1 VTETM
6 WDAPNQQVVRGDQSA
21 PWDEGHGGSPPQE
34 PPPQEP
40 ELPETETEPEQ
51 EPGQEPPPP
60 PSPEPPP
67 VQEPDDGGEG

>member
-21 PWDEGHGGSPPQE
+21 PWDEGQGGSPPQE
-34 PPPQEP
+34 PQPEPQPEP
-40 ELPETETEPEQ
+40 
-51 EPGQEPPPP
+51 EPGQEPQPEPPPP